1 MIIFIVTM
9 HFEHLRVKAMYSVP
23 GVGVIKMQAKA
34 VIRWNKLL
42 FVPHRSFWRTD
53 WDLDL

>member
-1 MIIFIVTM
+1 M
-9 HFEHLRVKAMYSVP
+9 HFEHLRVKAMYPAP